1 MIFEMVFFLLICLI
15 YIFFGSI
22 YSVYFIFVIIVR
34 IRIESK
40 RSIFDKCLIVLGGV
54 EFFSLV
60 VKSIIEEI
68 KFKRNFL

>member
-1 MIFEMVFFLLICLI
+1 MIFEMVFFSLICLI

-22 YSVYFIFVIIVR
+22 YIVYFIFVIIVR

-40 RSIFDKCLIVLGGV
+40 RSIFDKRLIVLGGV
-54 EFFSLV
+54 EFFNLV